1 MRQRNPRA
9 KGNPPGRPPGSTKVD
24 PFVKFYVGLHPIV
37 SVRVGKIAEEKGIT
51 ASEVIRLA
59 INVGL
64 DLVFP
69 NKTPRLNKTP

>member
-24 PFVKFYVGLHPIV
+24 SFVKFCVGLHPIV
-37 SVRVGKIAEEKGIT
+37 AVRVGKIAEMRDI
-51 ASEVIRLA
+51 AVSEVIRLA
-59 INVGL
+59 INAGL